1 MRRWLPFLR
10 LYALLL
16 LMWLALNQSVSVAQ
30 LLLGAL
36 VAGAAVLALSALQA
50 PTARATKAG
59 LVLELIALV
68 LADVVRSNL
77 AVAVIVLRP
86 GIRSR
91 QAGFVHVPL
100 ELRNAAGL
108 AALGCIITA
117 TPGAAWAGY
126 DAGTGM
132 LTIHVLDLVD
142 EQTWIRTIRDRYGRR
157 LRAIYE

>member
-77 AVAVIVLRP
+77 AVAAIVLRP
-86 GIRSR
+86 GIGTR